1 MQDTTLVPS
10 QGSVSN
16 ACLPVLCAGQ
26 VLTRAP
32 PAQAPAAGAGRRY
45 HIHTF
50 GCQMNLADSERMA
63 GTLESAGYSCADDIS
78 DADVIVYN
86 TCSIRDKAEQKVYSA
101 LGKQVRAL
109 HVWQQPQPLCTH
121 EQQQGSL
128 RMAVHAPSLTS
139 FLGVAAAPQ
148 SQPITPLILAFGC
161 KP

>member
-1 MQDTTLVPS
+1 MSLLGTT
-10 QGSVSN
+10 SN
-16 ACLPVLCAGQ
+16 ACLLCCAGQ

-32 PAQAPAAGAGRRY
+32 PAQTSTAGEGRKY

-101 LGKQVRAL
+101 LGKQVRA
-109 HVWQQPQPLCTH
+109 PLAAWVV
-121 EQQQGSL
+121 QGAHRGLTAYKRLDSL
-128 RMAVHAPSLTS
+128 SIPATAP
-139 FLGVAAAPQ
+139 
-148 SQPITPLILAFGC
+148 
-161 KP
+161 